1 MLSKKSFYNLIS
13 AVIAVAVLNIVFFSW
28 YGATKNPA
36 SVWISYGFIHFSL
49 ISILATSSL
58 GKKYG
63 NVGNIAATLQL
74 TSVLYF
80 VSEFIAGVVFIIL
93 RQKFFQLALTVQI
106 VLAGLYAIGVIY
118 NLKNSDLT
126 LEQTT
131 RANNEKITIKLM
143 ESKLKNLLRSCKD
156 EITKGKL
163 EQAYEL
169 VKSSPVAI
177 SNATQM
183 TEESMNET
191 IREIADALIEND
203 YEAANTYINNLVDL
217 TNERNELLKVSL

>member
-1 MLSKKSFYNLIS
+1 MD
-13 AVIAVAVLNIVFFSW
+13 
-28 YGATKNPA
+28 
-36 SVWISYGFIHFSL
+36 
-49 ISILATSSL
+49 
-58 GKKYG
+58 
-63 NVGNIAATLQL
+63 
-74 TSVLYF
+74 
-80 VSEFIAGVVFIIL
+80 SE
-93 RQKFFQLALTVQI
+93 
-106 VLAGLYAIGVIY
+106 
-118 NLKNSDLT
+118 
-126 LEQTT
+126 
-131 RANNEKITIKLM
+131 
-143 ESKLKNLLRSCKD
+143 D

-191 IREIADALIEND
+191 IRKIADALIEND